1 MPVYT
6 LHRISTDETF
16 DVNVKFDDL
25 AQLLEDDDLEKVLV
39 PPKFASNTVSNLRRA
54 GGEWNDLLG
63 KIKKGSGRGNSIK
76 T

>member
-6 LHRISTDETF
+6 LRRKSTDEIF

-25 AQLLEDDDLEKVLV
+25 AQMLEDDDIERVLST
-39 PPKFASNTVSNLRRA
+39 PDFSGNTVSNLRRA
-54 GGEWNDLLG
+54 GSEWQDHLNR
-63 KIKKGSGRGNSIK
+63 IKKGSGRGNTIK